1 MNIWISINEDMQ
13 AGKADFTFR
22 EIIEGFLSENFFT
35 KTIFQSPCISM
46 LSLLFAFFHIK
57 SPERS
62 SFVSSCKNLM
72 IGGVD
77 VRRKDWIIYT

>member
-22 EIIEGFLSENFFT
+22 EIIEDFLSENFFT
-35 KTIFQSPCISM
+35 KTIFSHHVSQCRVSYS
-46 LSLLFAFFHIK
+46 LSFHIK

-62 SFVSSCKNLM
+62 SLSCKNLM

>member
-1 MNIWISINEDMQ
+1 MNTWISINEDMQ

-46 LSLLFAFFHIK
+46 LSLLFAFFSH
-57 SPERS
+57 
-62 SFVSSCKNLM
+62 
-72 IGGVD
+72 
-77 VRRKDWIIYT
+77 